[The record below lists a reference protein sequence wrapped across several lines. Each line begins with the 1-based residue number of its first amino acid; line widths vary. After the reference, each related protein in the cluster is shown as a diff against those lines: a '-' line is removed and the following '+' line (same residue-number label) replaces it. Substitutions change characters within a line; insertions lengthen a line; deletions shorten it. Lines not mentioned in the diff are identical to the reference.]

1 MAVLHRIANLF
12 RRTDVDRE
20 IDAELQSHIALRID
34 DNIAQ
39 GMSPEAARRDALV
52 RFGSRSAAK
61 EQAAGEDAA
70 LGLDRLWFD
79 LRYAIRQLRMSPG
92 FTITAVLTLTLGIGA
107 NAAIFSSM
115 DAVVLRPL
123 AVPDLHRVM
132 SLFEQQD
139 RGDND
144 RTTLA
149 NYVDWSRQSTS
160 FEALAAYSFAERNM
174 TGAGDPTRI
183 DAALTSANFFAVMRT
198 KPLLGRVFGESE
210 CSPGR
215 DGVAVLNYGFWQ
227 RRFGSDP
234 KIEGRKIEL
243 DQRVYTVIGVMPKT
257 MQYPAAT
264 DVYLPF
270 APTPQQLADRA
281 ARNYFV
287 VGRLRDGIAVKQAQA
302 EMRAIADRLAKD
314 YPATNLGWSVRVEPL
329 LDRING
335 EWTPLYYRLIMGAS
349 LFVLLVV
356 CANVANLQLARGV
369 LRRPEIAMRTALGAG
384 RWRITRQLLTENIL
398 LALIGSVGGVL
409 FAAVYLHV
417 ILITMPAR
425 IGRYMPGWYNTSL
438 NGRALVFSL
447 ALAAAAGII
456 AGLAPALDA
465 LRVHP
470 AEQLKAG
477 ARGNIGGGRGR
488 LRSLFAVAQIA
499 LAVALVIGA
508 TLISKGMFALLHLA
522 DVYRPDK
529 VLTFSVT
536 LPASRYDTPQKRAV
550 WYSDSLE
557 KLQALPGATHAE
569 VTTALPRSDSGWDR
583 DLQIENR
590 PTLPGKFQI
599 AKQLWV
605 SSGYFAALHIPII
618 DGRGFNQG
626 DSLTSVPV
634 AIVSRRFATNYF
646 PEQNPLGHRIRMGG
660 RDDNEAWMTIVGVAE
675 EANYNLWFQTQ
686 APAVYVNVAQ
696 TPPHGATYTIFTD
709 GNPVGLAVPARKAL
723 AAIDATQPLDSV
735 MTWEQN
741 LHDSLLGLIY
751 SAVMLMID
759 ALIALFLSA
768 IGIFGVMANLVGE
781 RTREM
786 GVRLAMGARRED
798 VLRLVLRRASWLTAS
813 GISVGLLLAFGL
825 AHLVA
830 NLLRGVR
837 PDDPVVFTTITA
849 VIAAIA
855 LGSSWIPA
863 RRAAGIDPMKALRSE

>member
-1 MAVLHRIANLF
+1 MAVVRRIANLF
-12 RRTDVDRE
+12 RRTRIDRE
-20 IDAELQSHIALRID
+20 IDDELQSHLALRID
-34 DNIAQ
+34 DNIAA
-39 GMSPEAARRDALV
+39 GMSAEEAKRDALV
-52 RFGSRSAAK
+52 RFGNRSAAK
-61 EQAAGEDAA
+61 EQTAGEDAA

-79 LRYAIRQLRMSPG
+79 LRYAARQLRLSPG

-107 NAAIFSSM
+107 NTAIFSSM

-139 RGDND
+139 RGAND

-149 NYVDWSRQSTS
+149 NYVDWTRQSTA
-160 FEALAAYSFAERNM
+160 FDDLAAYSYTEKNL

-198 KPLLGRVFGESE
+198 KPLLGRVFGASE
-210 CSPGR
+210 CQPGR
-215 DGVAVLNYGFWQ
+215 DAVAVLNYGFWQ

-234 KIEGRKIEL
+234 KIEGHKIEL
-243 DQRVYTVIGVMPKT
+243 DQHVYTIIGVMPKT

-264 DVYLPF
+264 DIYLPF
-270 APTPQQLADRA
+270 APTPQQLADRTT
-281 ARNYFV
+281 RNYFV
-287 VGRLRDGIAVKQAQA
+287 VGRLRDGIAVNQAQA
-302 EMRAIADRLAKD
+302 EMRAVADRLAKD

-384 RWRITRQLLTENIL
+384 RWRIMRQLLTENVL
-398 LALIGSVGGVL
+398 LALIGSVGGIL
-409 FAAVYLHV
+409 FAAAYLHV
-417 ILITMPAR
+417 VLISMPAR
-425 IGRYMPGWYNTSL
+425 IARYMPGWYSTSL
-438 NGRALVFSL
+438 NGRALAFSL
-447 ALAAAAGII
+447 ILAAAAGII
-456 AGLAPALDA
+456 AGVAPALES
-465 LRVHP
+465 LRVNP

-477 ARGNIGGGRGR
+477 ARSTTGGRGR
-488 LRSLFAVAQIA
+488 LRNLFAVAQIA

-522 DVYRPDK
+522 DIYRPDK

-536 LPASRYDTPQKRAV
+536 LPASRYDTPQKRAA
-550 WYSDSLE
+550 WYSGSLE
-557 KLQALPGATHAE
+557 KLRALPGATHAD
-569 VTTALPRSDSGWDR
+569 VTTALPRSDGGWVR
-583 DLQIENR
+583 DCEIEKR
-590 PTLPGKFQI
+590 PTVPGKFQL
-599 AKQLWV
+599 AMQLWV
-605 SSGYFAALHIPII
+605 SQGYLAALHIPIV

-626 DSLTSVPV
+626 DSLSSVPV
-634 AIVSRRFATNYF
+634 AIVSRKFAARYF
-646 PEQNPLGHRIRMGG
+646 PDQNPLGHRIRMGG
-660 RDDNEAWMTIVGVAE
+660 HDDRQPWMTIVGVAE
-675 EANYNLWFQTQ
+675 EANYNLWFETQ
-686 APAVYVNVAQ
+686 EPAVYVSVAQ
-696 TPPHGATYTIFTD
+696 GTPTGATYTIFTD
-709 GNPVGLAVPARKAL
+709 GNALALAVPARKAL
-723 AAIDATQPLDSV
+723 AGIDATLPLDGV
-735 MTWEQN
+735 MTWQQSVQE
-741 LHDSLLGLIY
+741 SLTGLIY
-751 SAVMLMID
+751 AAAMLMID

-813 GISVGLLLAFGL
+813 GIGLGLLLAFGL

-837 PDDPVVFTTITA
+837 PDDPLVFTAITA
-849 VIAAIA
+849 VIAVVA
-855 LGSSWIPA
+855 LASSWIPA